1 MLDRKP
7 SERKGLIG
15 AVVEVLKYSTPV
27 VGDTK
32 MGYMKEI
39 GGEIES
45 VWVSKSSVVVYS
57 VAVDALVVL
66 V

>member
-1 MLDRKP
+1 MLDRMP

-27 VGDTK
+27 VGDRK
-32 MGYMKEI
+32 MDYTRAI

-45 VWVSKSSVVVYS
+45 VSVSISSVVVYS
-57 VAVDALVVL
+57 VAADALVVS